1 MKKIRTKFLPLLL
14 ALVTILSLLPTSA
27 FAASKTGSGI
37 QITQNQAYWSTR
49 LLANGTPYSYRPPLA
64 DGKLVYCMDSGLGY
78 HYATKSFLDSFT
90 WTSGSGADADAVLQ
104 SAITNSGLSEMDAMT
119 IENVKWMMTYLN
131 DCKASNVGQLFMA
144 VQTYVWENQSYKG
157 EPGGDGDAGG
167 YANADTYEL
176 YLSLIDDLLA
186 KKAAEDAE
194 FLKQIEAYKA
204 QGIEASIV
212 EDASAKWAVFAISSN
227 RKNQSF
233 FNYYGPRKLSV
244 GEAKPDQP
252 EQPTGGTGKITL
264 KKTAAGTLKGL
275 PGARYSIYFNG
286 QIVGSDV
293 TGESGELH
301 IEDAATGLWTFVET
315 AAPSGYC
322 LDPTPKSV
330 YVDVSEGDR
339 EYTVAAV
346 NYAMPS
352 MIIYKEDA
360 QTSAPVPGTVL
371 SVKSVTGAYST
382 SVKIGESGSATLEG
396 LEPGVYV
403 VSEESVPEPYI
414 LSNTEQTVALRP
426 GKTTEVHFQDY
437 KKPGLEILKKNI
449 ANMDPIP
456 DMTYKVEQ
464 IDGSFETTV
473 TTDLRGRAFLAD
485 LPVGSY
491 RISEVGGPS
500 NVILSEIPQ
509 VIYLEA
515 GCTRTVTF
523 FNAIKPTLTVLKQ
536 NSVTSDPLPGAKLH
550 IYYASDNT
558 STGEMHDLGVF
569 YSNEEGK
576 VILTDAERG
585 WYKIVEE
592 SCPQGFGFLDGEA
605 VQEFY
610 LEENTSK
617 TVIIRNVPLSAL
629 VGFKYD
635 TKTGKGIP
643 GCRFELRYLSGN
655 TSGTGGTV
663 IGTYVTG
670 PNGAF
675 TVTGLK
681 KGTYICEE
689 VSSDGNHIIDSEP
702 QTVWISG
709 EDQDV
714 VIIRFGN
721 SPFGSL
727 LITKLSDDN
736 KRSPIPNTDFLLTYS
751 DGTFVGNDN
760 GIYTTNAAGEI
771 LVDGL
776 EPGVT
781 IIVREVRAAA
791 GFLLDES
798 PQHIQIKSGETVH
811 LQFLNKPLGNLI
823 IKKNSSAPT
832 QEAVPGAE
840 FEITYADGSYVDAA
854 GGTISSNGRY
864 VTDEHGEIRISGI
877 VGTVVVTEIKSG
889 PGYQLDEANR
899 TQTVT
904 INPGDTQ
911 TLQFYNTPISKVE
924 FIKVDEND
932 RSVRIPDTTI
942 EVRRLDG
949 ALVTTLVTSES
960 GQAFA
965 QLEDG
970 SYYAVETVANPKYQ
984 LDSITGYG
992 YATTVGSCWLAPLV
1006 EAGEGVNMSFLVKR
1020 QSKEKILSKIAQTT
1034 MVNRSRMR
1042 DVGDTRQDYEE
1053 LDSAI
1058 NSGLYLKD
1066 VMNRQGEDFYY
1077 MHTLI
1082 EVTAPD
1088 PETLEQ
1094 RATEVEKLCV
1104 SVDMIA
1110 RRCDYK
1116 NEQAFL
1122 SSLPILAL
1130 DPDIE
1135 RKARRNALTSGV
1147 AAAFPFASYELS
1159 DHNGIFLGLNLYNRS
1174 PVFLDPYDDYK
1185 YTNGNWWIGGSTG
1198 AGKTV
1203 TLQCLGGRLRQQG
1216 KRVIIIAPKKG
1227 HEFRPLCEKLGGL
1240 YLRMSPSSKDCPNL
1254 MAIRRKS
1261 LDSYAKLKNIAARD
1275 DSVLADKISQLIIWF
1290 ALKKKDLSEEDKS
1303 RLDSSLVE
1311 VYGRYGITFDNSSIV
1326 DENGDFR
1333 TMPIISDWYDV
1344 LSQNP
1349 DTRYL
1354 SVVLSRYVTGS
1365 AAAMASRNSIDLDN
1379 KYIVLDLSGMPDDM
1393 IADGT
1398 FWATSIAY
1406 DLIMSCESDLSALLA
1421 DELWSLVGATA
1432 NPQAAGFVLEMV
1444 KTIRGLGGIA
1454 VTSTQGMQDLF
1465 GLDGGS
1471 YGKGI
1476 LDASRIKLVMQM
1488 EEQEARLIQDKLN
1501 LSEDEVR
1508 QITRFRRGEGLLCIG
1523 YNHVPVAFHTTPK
1536 EYEAITT
1543 SPTDLRRGRS
1553 EYGDE

>member
-1 MKKIRTKFLPLLL
+1 MQVKKKPRNAAAKKIQKASPKEKRTKKKQNEQPLLKR
-14 ALVTILSLLPTSA
+14 VI
-27 FAASKTGSGI
+27 FGEE
-37 QITQNQAYWSTR
+37 
-49 LLANGTPYSYRPPLA
+49 RP
-64 DGKLVYCMDSGLGY
+64 
-78 HYATKSFLDSFT
+78 
-90 WTSGSGADADAVLQ
+90 
-104 SAITNSGLSEMDAMT
+104 
-119 IENVKWMMTYLN
+119 
-131 DCKASNVGQLFMA
+131 
-144 VQTYVWENQSYKG
+144 
-157 EPGGDGDAGG
+157 
-167 YANADTYEL
+167 
-176 YLSLIDDLLA
+176 DL
-186 KKAAEDAE
+186 
-194 FLKQIEAYKA
+194 
-204 QGIEASIV
+204 
-212 EDASAKWAVFAISSN
+212 
-227 RKNQSF
+227 
-233 FNYYGPRKLSV
+233 
-244 GEAKPDQP
+244 
-252 EQPTGGTGKITL
+252 
-264 KKTAAGTLKGL
+264 
-275 PGARYSIYFNG
+275 
-286 QIVGSDV
+286 
-293 TGESGELH
+293 
-301 IEDAATGLWTFVET
+301 
-315 AAPSGYC
+315 
-322 LDPTPKSV
+322 
-330 YVDVSEGDR
+330 
-339 EYTVAAV
+339 
-346 NYAMPS
+346 
-352 MIIYKEDA
+352 
-360 QTSAPVPGTVL
+360 
-371 SVKSVTGAYST
+371 
-382 SVKIGESGSATLEG
+382 
-396 LEPGVYV
+396 
-403 VSEESVPEPYI
+403 
-414 LSNTEQTVALRP
+414 TE
-426 GKTTEVHFQDY
+426 
-437 KKPGLEILKKNI
+437 
-449 ANMDPIP
+449 
-456 DMTYKVEQ
+456 
-464 IDGSFETTV
+464 
-473 TTDLRGRAFLAD
+473 
-485 LPVGSY
+485 
-491 RISEVGGPS
+491 
-500 NVILSEIPQ
+500 
-509 VIYLEA
+509 LEA
-515 GCTRTVTF
+515 GSTTILDILAPTTV
-523 FNAIKPTLTVLKQ
+523 
-536 NSVTSDPLPGAKLH
+536 
-550 IYYASDNT
+550 
-558 STGEMHDLGVF
+558 
-569 YSNEEGK
+569 
-576 VILTDAERG
+576 
-585 WYKIVEE
+585 
-592 SCPQGFGFLDGEA
+592 
-605 VQEFY
+605 
-610 LEENTSK
+610 
-617 TVIIRNVPLSAL
+617 
-629 VGFKYD
+629 D
-635 TKTGKGIP
+635 TKSKD
-643 GCRFELRYLSGN
+643 
-655 TSGTGGTV
+655 
-663 IGTYVTG
+663 YV
-670 PNGAF
+670 
-675 TVTGLK
+675 V
-681 KGTYICEE
+681 
-689 VSSDGNHIIDSEP
+689 
-702 QTVWISG
+702 
-709 EDQDV
+709 
-714 VIIRFGN
+714 
-721 SPFGSL
+721 
-727 LITKLSDDN
+727 
-736 KRSPIPNTDFLLTYS
+736 
-751 DGTFVGNDN
+751 
-760 GIYTTNAAGEI
+760 
-771 LVDGL
+771 VDG
-776 EPGVT
+776 VY
-781 IIVREVRAAA
+781 
-791 GFLLDES
+791 
-798 PQHIQIKSGETVH
+798 H
-811 LQFLNKPLGNLI
+811 
-823 IKKNSSAPT
+823 
-832 QEAVPGAE
+832 
-840 FEITYADGSYVDAA
+840 TYLY
-854 GGTISSNGRY
+854 
-864 VTDEHGEIRISGI
+864 
-877 VGTVVVTEIKSG
+877 
-889 PGYQLDEANR
+889 
-899 TQTVT
+899 
-904 INPGDTQ
+904 
-911 TLQFYNTPISKVE
+911 
-924 FIKVDEND
+924 
-932 RSVRIPDTTI
+932 
-942 EVRRLDG
+942 
-949 ALVTTLVTSES
+949 
-960 GQAFA
+960 
-965 QLEDG
+965 
-970 SYYAVETVANPKYQ
+970 
-984 LDSITGYG
+984 ITGYG

-1203 TLQCLGGRLRQQG
+1203 TLQCLGGRLCQQG

-1290 ALKKKDLSEEDKS
+1290 ALKKKDLSEADKS

-1365 AAAMASRNSIDLDN
+1365 AAAMASRNNIDLDN

-1432 NPQAAGFVLEMV
+1432 NPQTAGFVLEMV

>member
-523 FNAIKPTLTVLKQ
+523 FNAIKPTLTILKQ

-617 TVIIRNVPLSAL
+617 TVIIRIVPLSAL

-781 IIVREVRAAA
+781 IIAREVRAAA

-984 LDSITGYG
+984 LDSTPVYFEVKDGKCAPVVLTNKMICGILIHKTSSTTGDGIYGVPFILYDSNHNPIAQEESDNEGYVRFEGLSAGRYFLREGDNEGYIPDKQEKTVYVKDGETTIIEWKNTPITGQIQITK
-992 YATTVGSCWLAPLV
+992 YAD
-1006 EAGEGVNMSFLVKR
+1006 GVNTITG
-1020 QSKEKILSKIAQTT
+1020 Q
-1034 MVNRSRMR
+1034 
-1042 DVGDTRQDYEE
+1042 
-1053 LDSAI
+1053 
-1058 NSGLYLKD
+1058 
-1066 VMNRQGEDFYY
+1066 
-1077 MHTLI
+1077 
-1082 EVTAPD
+1082 
-1088 PETLEQ
+1088 
-1094 RATEVEKLCV
+1094 
-1104 SVDMIA
+1104 
-1110 RRCDYK
+1110 
-1116 NEQAFL
+1116 
-1122 SSLPILAL
+1122 
-1130 DPDIE
+1130 
-1135 RKARRNALTSGV
+1135 TSGV
-1147 AAAFPFASYELS
+1147 TLKGATYEITWERSGKVVDYITTDARGVAASKPLPLGRYLIREVSAPAYYQVSAETFDVTLEYAGQIIKLAAYNKPAELGVTLTKTGIKEVLAGSKMSYRFTIANTSNVDLQNFYFH
-1159 DHNGIFLGLNLYNRS
+1159 DKI
-1174 PVFLDPYDDYK
+1174 PYDVTTASALTTGTYNARLTYRILYKTNYNDYRVLASNLLS
-1185 YTNGNWWIGGSTG
+1185 TNNYSFGLSG
-1198 AGKTV
+1198 
-1203 TLQCLGGRLRQQG
+1203 LQ
-1216 KRVIIIAPKKG
+1216 
-1227 HEFRPLCEKLGGL
+1227 
-1240 YLRMSPSSKDCPNL
+1240 L
-1254 MAIRRKS
+1254 MAGEVVTDIYFDFGTVPS
-1261 LDSYAKLKNIAARD
+1261 GFQ
-1275 DSVLADKISQLIIWF
+1275 SVTKPTLMVS
-1290 ALKKKDLSEEDKS
+1290 
-1303 RLDSSLVE
+1303 V
-1311 VYGRYGITFDNSSIV
+1311 NP
-1326 DENGDFR
+1326 R
-1333 TMPIISDWYDV
+1333 TANKY
-1344 LSQNP
+1344 
-1349 DTRYL
+1349 
-1354 SVVLSRYVTGS
+1354 YVTNRADAGGKFGETWQS
-1365 AAAMASRNSIDLDN
+1365 ANASWITIVRNLTPVR
-1379 KYIVLDLSGMPDDM
+1379 KP
-1393 IADGT
+1393 
-1398 FWATSIAY
+1398 
-1406 DLIMSCESDLSALLA
+1406 LL
-1421 DELWSLVGATA
+1421 
-1432 NPQAAGFVLEMV
+1432 P
-1444 KTIRGLGGIA
+1444 KT
-1454 VTSTQGMQDLF
+1454 
-1465 GLDGGS
+1465 
-1471 YGKGI
+1471 
-1476 LDASRIKLVMQM
+1476 
-1488 EEQEARLIQDKLN
+1488 
-1501 LSEDEVR
+1501 
-1508 QITRFRRGEGLLCIG
+1508 G
-1523 YNHVPVAFHTTPK
+1523 Y
-1536 EYEAITT
+1536 
-1543 SPTDLRRGRS
+1543 
-1553 EYGDE
+1553 